1 MSVLCFSGRDAMR
14 QSVAAASMALVPAVQ
29 AYLRELMSVA
39 GA

>member
-1 MSVLCFSGRDAMR
+1 MR